1 MLPQI
6 SCDWVINYD
15 VTCTAPC
22 CAPADCLPGTEL
34 LTQGS
39 LLLPSWA
46 APTELLTQSSL
57 LSLPCLRQPNLTQDQ
72 GWIPSSIISQ
82 SLNASIQWWDCSSLP
97 FPGHQSKNRMQ
108 NIIIQRRQVEPTLS
122 IVLQKLV
129 RLNEADDISFPILS
143 HICTLYSMLYSFW
156 YICFVLIYNP
166 WSYMYKK
173 HMPLPFTM
181 KGNL

>member
-57 LSLPCLRQPNLTQDQ
+57 LSLPYLRQPNLTQDQ

-82 SLNASIQWWDCSSLP
+82 SLNASIQWWWDCSSLP
-97 FPGHQSKNRMQ
+97 FPGHQSKNRIQ
-108 NIIIQRRQVEPTLS
+108 NFIVQRRQVETDPFYSSTEAGQTKWSWWHKFSNSLS
-122 IVLQKLV
+122 YLYIVHHSVLFL
-129 RLNEADDISFPILS
+129 IHMFCS
-143 HICTLYSMLYSFW
+143 HI
-156 YICFVLIYNP
+156 
-166 WSYMYKK
+166 
-173 HMPLPFTM
+173 
-181 KGNL
+181 